1 MDLIPVERRVID
13 HFEVY
18 VSFMSWWNLSRKLAF
33 ILKKPKMQVNKHIK
47 TVVLKVDPQSI
58 SFSKTAH
65 ITGEEPVIT
74 DPRTKENLRRAAK
87 LLAETSETVA
97 FPTETVYG
105 LGGSSMNDEAVRNIY
120 QAKNRPSDNPLIS
133 HISSI
138 KQIDEVI
145 YGVPH
150 DPLNP
155 LKNIPKN
162 YHQLIF
168 KLWPGPLTI
177 LLPIRVK
184 SANGDDHFKEAK
196 LSKLTTGNQSTF
208 AVRLPSNNV
217 ARALIYYA
225 NTPVAAPSANT
236 STKPSPTS
244 AKHVFF
250 DLNGKTSIILDGGDC
265 SIGVESTVIDCVSD
279 EDKVLLLR
287 PGGFTKEDVEQI
299 VEREVSVESVM
310 KNENEGVRT
319 PGMKYKHY
327 APSCKVVL
335 FLPTKNSLK
344 TVLEEM
350 QNRINEYKQIDRNHA
365 EQGLKIGVL
374 GYKNLKDLE
383 LGALS
388 LENEDK
394 VILKSLGGNLK
405 EMQKNIFK
413 ELREFDDVEKIDLL
427 FIEGVCEENEGLAIM
442 NRLSKSAGSDI
453 VEF

>member
-1 MDLIPVERRVID
+1 MP
-13 HFEVY
+13 
-18 VSFMSWWNLSRKLAF
+18 
-33 ILKKPKMQVNKHIK
+33 VNKHIK
-47 TVVLKVDPQSI
+47 TLVLKVDPQSI
-58 SFSKTAH
+58 SFSETAH

-74 DPRTKENLRRAAK
+74 DPRTKENLQRAAK

-105 LGGSSMNDEAVRNIY
+105 LGGSSMNDEAVKNIY
-120 QAKNRPSDNPLIS
+120 EAKNRPSDNPLIS

-145 YGVPH
+145 YRVSH

-162 YHQLIF
+162 YHQLIL

-177 LLPIRVK
+177 LLPITVK
-184 SANGDDHFKEAK
+184 AASSEDSCKQAK
-196 LSKLTTGNQSTF
+196 LSKLTTGNQKTF
-208 AVRLPSNNV
+208 AVRLPSNNI
-217 ARALIYYA
+217 ARALIHYA

-244 AKHVFF
+244 ASHVFF

-279 EDKVLLLR
+279 EEKVLLLR
-287 PGGFTKEDVEQI
+287 PGGFTKEDVEKI
-299 VEREVSVESVM
+299 VQREVTVECVL
-310 KNENEGVRT
+310 KKENEGVRT

-335 FLPTKNSLK
+335 FLPTENNLK

-350 QNRINEYKQIDRNHA
+350 QNRINEHKQIDTQQE

-374 GYKNLKDLE
+374 GYKYLKDLE
-383 LGALS
+383 LGALV
-388 LENEDK
+388 LEKGDR
-394 VILKSLGGNLK
+394 VIVKSLGGNLR

-427 FIEGVCEENEGLAIM
+427 FVEGVCEENEGLAIM

-453 VEF
+453 VKF